1 MNSKLC
7 SKNLIQPS
15 KANQLLNNI
24 SCLKAAKYY
33 VNFAV
38 FLFLALSVS
47 FKGSYAISGAFIV
60 STYLLLFFADIR
72 AKISLSKAE
81 KWLIVVLL
89 CYLASAV
96 LEILIHDVPIS
107 KIDPQSKILVF
118 IPFIFILNSIRV
130 TPLVVFLGI
139 AAGCMGLFGLAVF
152 EKYYLGYQR
161 VGTFI
166 NAIQLG
172 NIASVFGMMS
182 ILLAPVYFKH
192 KGKWAITS
200 LLLLAGVLGLCASV
214 FTQTR
219 GGLLF
224 LPVLFVISVYY
235 YRNELKAYKAKTLIA
250 SLIVLPIVAVAIAN
264 TSLINRLEMAIIK
277 TQSYFTEGEASS
289 SAGVRLELWKAA
301 SIITMNNPLLGVGI
315 TANMQE
321 KKKLVDMGKVD
332 QSILIFKH
340 AHNAYFDISARRGI
354 LGLAFLL
361 ALLIFPVYAGHRYY
375 KKGEKSTKGLAISI
389 VMFGLFFIC
398 ANLTQVLFSH
408 NSGMIFYTGMLI
420 ILIACINSI
429 EKRPEFRLNKTQS

>member
-1 MNSKLC
+1 MNSKVC
-7 SKNLIQPS
+7 SKKLIQPS
-15 KANQLLNNI
+15 KVNQLFSNMTF
-24 SCLKAAKYY
+24 LKVAKYY

-72 AKISLSKAE
+72 AQFSLSKAE
-81 KWLIVVLL
+81 KWLIAVLL
-89 CYLASAV
+89 CYLASAI
-96 LEILIHDVPIS
+96 LEVLIHDVPIS

-139 AAGCMGLFGLAVF
+139 AAGCMGLFGLAIF

-182 ILLAPVYFKH
+182 LLLAPVYFMH
-192 KGKWAITS
+192 KGKWAITL

-214 FTQTR
+214 FTLTR
-219 GGLLF
+219 GGLIF
-224 LPVLFVISVYY
+224 LPVLFAITVYY
-235 YRNELKAYKAKTLIA
+235 YRNELRAYKVKVLIL
-250 SLIVLPIVAVAIAN
+250 SFIVLPAVAVAITN
-264 TSLINRLEMAIIK
+264 TSLINRFETAFNN
-277 TQSYFTEGEASS
+277 TQSYFTEGESSS

-301 SIITMNNPLLGVGI
+301 SIITLNNPLLGVGI

-321 KKKLVDMGKVD
+321 KKKLVEAGQVD
-332 QSILIFKH
+332 KSILIFKH
-340 AHNAYFDISARRGI
+340 AHNAYFDISARRGA
-354 LGLAFLL
+354 LGLIFLL
-361 ALLIFPVYAGHRYY
+361 ALLAYPVYAGHRYY
-375 KKGEKSTKGLAISI
+375 KKGEKSTKGFSISLVI
-389 VMFGLFFIC
+389 FGLFFIC

-420 ILIACINSI
+420 ILISCIDSI
-429 EKRPEFRLNKTQS
+429 EKRPEFRLNKAQS